1 MTEAVQ
7 SDEYWMARA
16 LALAS
21 KAESVG
27 EVPIGAVVVLDNEII
42 GEGYNQTI
50 SLNDPTAHAEIVA
63 LRQAAKAVAN
73 HRVVNADLY
82 VTIEPCTMCAGALV
96 QGRIARLIFG
106 AAEPRAGAVGSSTNV
121 LENSDLN
128 HRVDVVSGV
137 CAQAAASLMSNF
149 FKARRMQVRNE
160 K

>member
-1 MTEAVQ
+1 MTETVQ
-7 SDEYWMARA
+7 SDEFWMARA
-16 LALAS
+16 LALARQ
-21 KAESVG
+21 AESVG

-50 SLNDPTAHAEIVA
+50 TLNDPTAHAEIVA
-63 LRQAAKAVAN
+63 LRQAAKALAN

-96 QGRIARLIFG
+96 HGRIARLIFG
-106 AAEPRAGAVGSSTNV
+106 ATEHRAGAVGSSTNV
-121 LENSDLN
+121 LENSGLN

-149 FKARRMQVRNE
+149 FKARRMQVRND

>member
-1 MTEAVQ
+1 MTETLQ
-7 SDEYWMARA
+7 SDEFWMARA

-21 KAESVG
+21 QAESVG

-50 SLNDPTAHAEIVA
+50 TLNDPTAHAEIVA

-96 QGRIARLIFG
+96 HARIERLIFG
-106 AAEPRAGAVGSSTNV
+106 AKEPRAGAVCSSARVLDNLGLNHKVTVIEGV
-121 LENSDLN
+121 LEKE
-128 HRVDVVSGV
+128 
-137 CAQAAASLMSNF
+137 CKALMSGF
-149 FKARRMQVRNE
+149 FQGRRN
-160 K
+160 

>member
-1 MTEAVQ
+1 MTETVQ
-7 SDEYWMARA
+7 SDEFWMARA

-21 KAESVG
+21 QAESVG

-50 SLNDPTAHAEIVA
+50 TLNDPTAHAEIVA

-96 QGRIARLIFG
+96 HGRIARLIFG
-106 AAEPRAGAVGSSTNV
+106 ATEPRAGAVGSAVTPRTTARAPTRTSRRRT
-121 LENSDLN
+121 
-128 HRVDVVSGV
+128 
-137 CAQAAASLMSNF
+137 AS
-149 FKARRMQVRNE
+149 RRR
-160 K
+160 